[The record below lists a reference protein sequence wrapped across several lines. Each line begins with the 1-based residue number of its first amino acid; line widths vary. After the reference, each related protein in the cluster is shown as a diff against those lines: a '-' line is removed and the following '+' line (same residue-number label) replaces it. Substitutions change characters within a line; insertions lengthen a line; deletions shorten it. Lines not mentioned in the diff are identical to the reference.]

1 MVEDPIRDTMALYIN
16 DIYKRDFFLF
26 TEDELLEYLEL
37 YNDDS
42 ADYLIEV
49 LEFEGKI
56 IDSLEPN
63 DAFDGFIKSLSQYRS
78 SLSKS
83 VFTLNILKGDAVVVY
98 VATDKIRFTSTS
110 EEALERICEVMF
122 SNGYYTYSHEAML
135 YRSRPVYTYTFDL
148 DKAGI

>member
-1 MVEDPIRDTMALYIN
+1 MDPIRGLMSLHYE
-16 DIYKRDFFLF
+16 DIFKKEFFLY
-26 TEDELLEYLEL
+26 TEDELLDYLES
-37 YNDDS
+37 YDDDD
-42 ADYLIEV
+42 ADYLIEI
-49 LEFEGKI
+49 LELEGRI

-63 DAFDGFIKSLSQYRS
+63 DAFDGFIKSLSQYKS

-110 EEALERICEVMF
+110 EAALEEICEVMF

-135 YRSRPVYTYTFDL
+135 YRSRPVYTYTFDIS
-148 DKAGI
+148 KTGI

>member
-1 MVEDPIRDTMALYIN
+1 MATHID
-16 DIYKRDFFLF
+16 DIYKGDFFLY
-26 TEDELLEYLEL
+26 TEDELLHYLES
-37 YNDDS
+37 YGDDA

-49 LEFEGKI
+49 LEIEGKI

-63 DAFDGFIKSLSQYRS
+63 DAFDGFIKSLSHYKS
-78 SLSKS
+78 GLAKS

-110 EEALERICEVMF
+110 EDALEQICEVMF

>member
-1 MVEDPIRDTMALYIN
+1 MALYIN

-63 DAFDGFIKSLSQYRS
+63 DAFDGFIKSL
-78 SLSKS
+78 
-83 VFTLNILKGDAVVVY
+83 
-98 VATDKIRFTSTS
+98 
-110 EEALERICEVMF
+110 
-122 SNGYYTYSHEAML
+122 
-135 YRSRPVYTYTFDL
+135 
-148 DKAGI
+148 